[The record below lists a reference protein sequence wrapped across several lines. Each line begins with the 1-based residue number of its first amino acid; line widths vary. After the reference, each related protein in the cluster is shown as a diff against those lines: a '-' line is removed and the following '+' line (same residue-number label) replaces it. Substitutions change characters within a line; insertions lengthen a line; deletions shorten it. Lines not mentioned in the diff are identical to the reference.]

1 MSYKGLAGG
10 HYQPLSRQQLD
21 NLHAAALSVL
31 EKTGFSYEA
40 GLDET
45 IAMMEEFGMQVDRDQ
60 KRVYFPEDKIMK
72 HVKKAP
78 HRVVL
83 YSRDG
88 ENDLNLEENRVYLGT
103 GGAAIKILD
112 LESGESRHTTLK
124 DLYELGKLVDQLD
137 NIHFFLRPC
146 IPKDIPEEL
155 YDENVFYTCLKATAK
170 HVMAGVND
178 VAGFHKML
186 DIASMVAGNLEN
198 LRVRPFVSVIASFAI
213 SPLRLC
219 THSTRI
225 MQEAARHQ
233 IPVALSCA
241 PMAGVTSPITMAGTL
256 VQTHAEQLAGIAIC
270 QMTHP
275 GSPVLYGGIPGR
287 ANLWNLGYQ
296 GGSVECGMMNAA
308 IHQLANHVKVP
319 NYNSSG
325 LTDAKVPD
333 AQAGWEKATTTLLA
347 AMGGSNYV
355 HHAAGMLNCMIT
367 VAHEQFV
374 IDDEIIGQ
382 SCKVLAG
389 IPTDPEYLAL
399 EVIDS
404 AARGDEFIKSAHTMK
419 HMKTEYFN
427 GNGVTDTKNLDRW
440 IKAGSLDTWT
450 RARNIAKKMLAQANG
465 DYLPAEVDSAIREKY
480 DIRLEP

>member
-1 MSYKGLAGG
+1 MSHGGLPGG
-10 HYQPLSRQQLD
+10 HYQPLTPKQVES
-21 NLHAAALSVL
+21 LHAAALSVL

-40 GLDET
+40 GLDKTLEMT
-45 IAMMEEFGMQVDRDQ
+45 EEFGMVVDRAHT
-60 KRVYFPEDKIMK
+60 RIYFPRDKIME
-72 HVKKAP
+72 HVSKAP
-78 HRVVL
+78 QRVVL

-88 ENDLNLEENRVYLGT
+88 KNDLHLEDNRVYLGT

-112 LESGESRHTTLK
+112 LETGETRHTTLR
-124 DLYELGKLVDQLD
+124 DLYDLGRLVDQLD

-146 IPKDIPEEL
+146 IPKDIPEAL

-178 VAGFHKML
+178 VDGFHKML
-186 DIASMVAGNLEN
+186 DIASMVAGNSKSLKA
-198 LRVRPFVSVIASFAI
+198 RPFVSVIASFAI
-213 SPLRLC
+213 SPMRLC

-225 MQEAARHQ
+225 MQAAARHQ

-241 PMAGVTSPITMAGTL
+241 PMAGVTSPLTMAGTL

-270 QMTHP
+270 QMTNP
-275 GSPVLYGGIPGR
+275 GAPVLYGGIPGR

-325 LTDAKVPD
+325 LTDSKIPD
-333 AQAGWEKATTTLLA
+333 AQAGWEKAMTTLLA

-367 VAHEQFV
+367 VAHEQFI
-374 IDDEIIGQ
+374 IDDEIIG
-382 SCKVLAG
+382 SCCKVLAG
-389 IPTDPEYLAL
+389 IQTDPEYLAL

-404 AARGDEFIKSAHTMK
+404 AARGDDFIKSAHTMK

-427 GNGVTDTKNLDRW
+427 GNGVTDKKNLDKW
-440 IKAGSLDTWT
+440 IKAGRPDAWM
-450 RARNIAKKMLAQANG
+450 RARAIAKKILARPSPNH
-465 DYLPAEVDSAIREKY
+465 LPDQVDSAIRKKY
-480 DIRLEP
+480 DIRL

>member
-1 MSYKGLAGG
+1 MSHGGLPGG
-10 HYQPLSRQQLD
+10 HYQPLSREQVES
-21 NLHAAALSVL
+21 LHEAALSVL
-31 EKTGFSYEA
+31 EETGFSYEA
-40 GLDET
+40 GLGET
-45 IAMMEEFGMQVDRDQ
+45 LRMTEKFGMRMDRQ
-60 KRVYFPEDKIMK
+60 RNRIYFPRDKIMEQ
-72 HVKKAP
+72 VNKAP
-78 HRVVL
+78 NRVVL

-88 ENDLNLEENRVYLGT
+88 KNDLHLEDDRVYLGT

-112 LESGESRHTTLK
+112 LETGEARHTTLK
-124 DLYELGKLVDQLD
+124 DLYDLGRLVDQLD

-146 IPKDIPEEL
+146 IPKDIPESL

-170 HVMAGVND
+170 HIMAGVND
-178 VAGFHKML
+178 VDGFHKML
-186 DIASMVAGNLEN
+186 DIASMVAGNSEVLKAE
-198 LRVRPFVSVIASFAI
+198 PFVSVIASFAI

-270 QMTHP
+270 QMIKS
-275 GSPVLYGGIPGR
+275 GAPVLYGGIPGR

-308 IHQLANHVKVP
+308 IHQLAKHVKVP

-325 LTDAKVPD
+325 LTDAKIPD
-333 AQAGWEKATTTLLA
+333 AQAGWEKAMTTLLA

-374 IDDEIIGQ
+374 IDDEIIGLC
-382 SCKVLAG
+382 CKVLAG

-399 EVIDS
+399 NVIDS
-404 AARGDEFIKSAHTMK
+404 AARSDDFIKSAHTMK
-419 HMKTEYFN
+419 HMKTEYFS
-427 GNGVTDTKNLDRW
+427 GNGITDIKNWDKW
-440 IKAGSLDTWT
+440 VKAGRLDAWK
-450 RARNIAKKMLAQANG
+450 RARNIAKQILTRPNPHH
-465 DYLPAEVDSAIREKY
+465 LPDGVDSAIRNKY
-480 DIRLEP
+480 DIRL

>member
-1 MSYKGLAGG
+1 MSQAGLPGG
-10 HYQPLSRQQLD
+10 QYQPLSGKQVEC
-21 NLHAAALSVL
+21 LHEAALSVL

-40 GLDET
+40 GMDET
-45 IAMMEEFGMQVDRDQ
+45 LGMAENFGMAVDRTDSRIYFPRDRIMEQVD
-60 KRVYFPEDKIMK
+60 
-72 HVKKAP
+72 KAP

-88 ENDLNLEENRVYLGT
+88 KNDLHLEDDRVYLGT
-103 GGAAIKILD
+103 GGAAIKIID
-112 LESGESRHTTLK
+112 LETGESRHTTLK
-124 DLYELGKLVDQLD
+124 DLYDLGRLVDQLD

-146 IPKDIPEEL
+146 IPKDIPEAV
-155 YDENVFYTCLKATAK
+155 YDENVFYACLKATAK

-178 VAGFHKML
+178 VEGFHKML
-186 DIASMVAGNLEN
+186 DIASMVAGNLED
-198 LRVRPFVSVIASFAI
+198 VTTRPFVSVIASFAI
-213 SPLRLC
+213 SPLRFC

-225 MQEAARHQ
+225 MQEAARHE

-241 PMAGVTSPITMAGTL
+241 PMAGVTSPVTMAGTL

-270 QMTHP
+270 QMTKP
-275 GSPVLYGGIPGR
+275 GAPVLYGGIPGR

-325 LTDAKVPD
+325 LTDAKIPD
-333 AQAGWEKATTTLLA
+333 AQAGWEKAMTTLIA

-374 IDDEIIGQ
+374 IDDEIIGLC
-382 SCKVLAG
+382 CKVLAG
-389 IPTDPEYLAL
+389 IPTDPEYMAL
-399 EVIDS
+399 QVIDS
-404 AARGDEFIKSAHTMK
+404 AARGEDFIKSAHTMEY
-419 HMKTEYFN
+419 MKTEYFN
-427 GNGVTDTKNLDRW
+427 GNGVTDTKNWDKW
-440 IKAGSLDTWT
+440 IKAGRHDTWA
-450 RARNIAKKMLAQANG
+450 RARDIAKKILARSNKIYLANET
-465 DYLPAEVDSAIREKY
+465 DAAIRKKY
-480 DIRLEP
+480 DIRL